1 MFDGLE
7 RNINLKNLI
16 LSKNDISDVSIKY
29 LCKRL
34 TDGMNIKYLDLSH
47 NYISPKSGIPLMESL
62 GLNDS
67 ITTLIIN
74 NNSLGDESAQELV
87 QTLKKTNKVLRK
99 INLENNAIAIRFI
112 EEINDFLV
120 KNEILAIQRVL
131 PDYRREI
138 RSMANDKREYNITC
152 DELLNCIINKSST
165 LTRAK

>member
-87 QTLKKTNKVLRK
+87 
-99 INLENNAIAIRFI
+99 
-112 EEINDFLV
+112 
-120 KNEILAIQRVL
+120 
-131 PDYRREI
+131 
-138 RSMANDKREYNITC
+138 
-152 DELLNCIINKSST
+152 
-165 LTRAK
+165 